1 MKRSLVSTSSVQ
13 IFPLTSE
20 QFASRFREQFLE
32 GETES
37 VWRWHMPRFWFGL
50 SLILVLLVAS
60 TALSQNPSAS
70 DAQALALAAKSIAA
84 LTGGSVISDV
94 TLTGSVISVAGSDNE
109 TGSVTLL
116 AKGTSESRIN
126 ATLGTGNRSDIRN
139 TLTGTPEGAWINTS
153 AVSTHY
159 ASHNC
164 WTDAAWFFPA
174 LSSLS
179 QTENPKFVFSYIGEE
194 QRNGLPVQHIQA
206 YQLSA
211 AGLTNSPVPTLSK
224 LDFYLDPKSYLPL
237 AVAFNSHTDQDMNTN
252 IPTEIDF
259 ANYQSVNGIVVPFHF
274 QRILNGTVILDV
286 TVTNAVFNTGLADSF
301 FSIQ

>member
-1 MKRSLVSTSSVQ
+1 
-13 IFPLTSE
+13 
-20 QFASRFREQFLE
+20 
-32 GETES
+32 
-37 VWRWHMPRFWFGL
+37 MPRFSILF
-50 SLILVLLVAS
+50 LVLFLDAS
-60 TALSQNPSAS
+60 FALAQNSLAS
-70 DAQALALAAKSIAA
+70 DPQAVALAAKSIAA
-84 LTGGSVISDV
+84 LTGGAAIGDV
-94 TLTGSVISVAGSDNE
+94 TLAGSVISVAGSTNK

-116 AKGTSESRIN
+116 AKGTTESRID
-126 ATLGTGNRSDIRN
+126 ASLSDGNRSDIRN
-139 TLTGTPEGAWINTS
+139 TSTGTPEGAWVIGS
-153 AVSTHY
+153 GVSSHY

-179 QTENPKFVFSYIGEE
+179 QTENPNFVFSYIGEE

-224 LDFYLDPKSYLPL
+224 LDFYLDPNSYLPL

-286 TVTNAVFNTGLADSF
+286 TVTSAVFNTGLADSL